1 MKRSFFSNGINGI
14 FELWV
19 GLGSWGTWMGFL
31 SFLLHLFVLYLLSL
45 SSRQNG
51 QVLFLL
57 LID

>member
-19 GLGSWGTWMGFL
+19 GLGSWGTWMVFL
-31 SFLLHLFVLYLLSL
+31 FFLVTPFRIVSSL

-51 QVLFLL
+51 QVPFSS
-57 LID
+57 ID